1 MTPPSYMAYAL
12 IGGVVLV
19 SFLAP
24 LIVGF
29 ADAWFVPLVV
39 LPFALLY
46 AAFDA
51 KLRRDE
57 EHAPDNIGH

>member
-1 MTPPSYMAYAL
+1 MTAPSYMAYAL

-29 ADAWFVPLVV
+29 SDAWFVPLAI
-39 LPFALLY
+39 LPFALVY

-57 EHAPDNIGH
+57 EQAPDNIGH